1 MILPGIFVASRMC
14 LYFDYVLDGEGSIEV
29 STTDSTGNESNIVNL
44 SGTQETWT
52 TKATYIDSRHAIN
65 MVWEN
70 IIAFYMIYLFQHLKD
85 INI

>member
-1 MILPGIFVASRMC
+1 MC

-65 MVWEN
+65 MVWE
-70 IIAFYMIYLFQHLKD
+70 IIFLYDLLVPTFERY
-85 INI
+85 